1 MIKHI
6 LNSILAW
13 LFLLI
18 KRQKSD
24 YPDDLKDSTRQAYI
38 DKIRKA

>member
-13 LFLLI
+13 LFSLL
-18 KRQKSD
+18 KRQKVD
-24 YPDDLKDSTRQAYI
+24 YPKELHNKTRDEFI
-38 DKIRKA
+38 KKISKK